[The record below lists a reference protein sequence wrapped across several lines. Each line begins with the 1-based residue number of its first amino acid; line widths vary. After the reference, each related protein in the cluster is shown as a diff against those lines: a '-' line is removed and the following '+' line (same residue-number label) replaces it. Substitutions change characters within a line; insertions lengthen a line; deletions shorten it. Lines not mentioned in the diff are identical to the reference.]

1 MLKGLTLPA
10 VPDLAAIVRSLLG
23 VVAVAVIALN
33 WGPSGSATAITAAA
47 AIAGATALQ
56 DSPRGRIL
64 LVVVVSLLMGC
75 AVLVGALASANSMV
89 FVGTVALWC
98 FGSALPWGLGANAG
112 RIAAA
117 SAALMVITAPA
128 APTLSS
134 TLGASALVVA
144 GGLLQAALIGL
155 WPRRRWRAQREALAV
170 VYRSLAADARR
181 LAEESIESA
190 AESTEATAEGAEAAA
205 LTVDTEPLIE
215 LRAAFTPIDGQGT
228 RPARYRDWYRR
239 PERIATAL
247 NSMAG
252 RPSLANVLAAAAD
265 TLAAIAQTGRS
276 ARSDADATIRRL
288 DTAVADVAGP
298 DAVLARRLSI
308 QLHEAVAIRL
318 GDFVPSSPDALR
330 VRRPE
335 LRTSARSVLN
345 LMRSH
350 LNLRSPVFRHAVRL
364 GVAVAAG
371 SAIERYAGVGHGY
384 VGQGF
389 WIPLT
394 VLLVLRPETAHTY
407 TRCIGRVAS
416 NCLGIIVASTVLLV
430 LHPGP
435 VVSVVLAI
443 TFVGISFVVVRF
455 GYLALSA
462 ALTAAV
468 VFMMNI
474 DRAPNTATMG
484 ELLIATLGGGV
495 LAVLAHVLVPDDAL
509 TRLGQ
514 RAGELLR
521 TEIDYAATVIKG
533 YVRELENPAEAAS
546 ASWQRA
552 FRARA
557 AFEAAAGATRMDS
570 RELRHWLSSYRAAL
584 DAITTSCT
592 TLEVN
597 APGSLYGTWSPAF
610 VLAVDEYVES
620 LRGDPPTPGSAWTVD
635 TVELAEADR
644 LLREA
649 VSGSGPEIGAARAL
663 VAELGTIT
671 RHLSIV
677 AVSAG
682 PTAVR

>member
-10 VPDLAAIVRSLLG
+10 LPDFAAVVRSLLG
-23 VVAVAVIALN
+23 VVAVAVVALN

-56 DSPRGRIL
+56 DSPRGRVL
-64 LVVVVSLLMGC
+64 LVVVVSLVMGC
-75 AVLVGALASANSMV
+75 AVLLGALAAANSIV
-89 FVGTVALWC
+89 FVGMVALWC
-98 FGSALPWGLGANAG
+98 FFAAMPWGLGANAG
-112 RIAAA
+112 LIAAA
-117 SAALMVITAPA
+117 SAALMVITAPG

-144 GGLLQAALIGL
+144 GGLVQAGLIAL
-155 WPRRRWRAQREALAV
+155 WPRRRWRVQREALAV
-170 VYRSLAADARR
+170 VYRSLAAEARR
-181 LAEESIESA
+181 LAEEGS
-190 AESTEATAEGAEAAA
+190 EAAP
-205 LTVDTEPLIE
+205 TVDTEPLIT
-215 LRAAFTPIDGQGT
+215 LRAAFMLIDGKAR
-228 RPARYRDWYRR
+228 RPAKYREWYRR
-239 PERIATAL
+239 PERIATTL
-247 NSMAG
+247 SDMAG
-252 RPSLANVLAAAAD
+252 RPSLASVLAAAAD
-265 TLAAIAQTGRS
+265 TLAAVAQTGRS
-276 ARSDADATIRRL
+276 ARSNADAMIRRL
-288 DTAVADVAGP
+288 DTAAADVDGP
-298 DAVLARRLSI
+298 DSTLVQRLSV
-308 QLHEAVAIRL
+308 QLHEAMAIRL

-330 VRRPE
+330 VQRPE
-335 LRTSARSVLN
+335 LRTSTRSVLD

-350 LNLRSPVFRHAVRL
+350 LNLHSPVFRHAVRL

-371 SAIERYAGVGHGY
+371 SAIERYTS
-384 VGQGF
+384 VGQGY

-407 TRCIGRVAS
+407 TRCIGRVAANS
-416 NCLGIIVASTVLLV
+416 VGIIAASTVLLL

-435 VVSVVLAI
+435 VLSAVLAI
-443 TFVGISFVVVRF
+443 TFVGIVHVVARF
-455 GYLALSA
+455 GFLALSV

-468 VFMMNI
+468 VFLMNI

-484 ELLIATLGGGV
+484 ELLFAALGGGV
-495 LAVLAHVLVPDDAL
+495 LAVLVHVLLPDDAL

-533 YVRELENPAEAAS
+533 YVREIENPADAAS

-552 FRARA
+552 YRARA

-597 APGSLYGTWSPAF
+597 SPGNLCGAWSPEF

-620 LRGDPPTPGSAWTVD
+620 LCGDPPTPGSAWTVD
-635 TVELAEADR
+635 TVELTDADGR
-644 LLREA
+644 LRNA
-649 VSGSGPEIGAARAL
+649 VSGSGPEIGAARVL

-677 AVSAG
+677 AVSPG
-682 PTAVR
+682 PTTIR